1 MGEGVGMGTRVSS
14 TPGLRSFTPSQ
25 RSGPHSAHVGA
36 WYRQTG
42 GSNGNGPSTENNPSF
57 WRLSTDRHCRSPRSG
72 STGTRMEAALES
84 FTIVTTVTSPALADT
99 HHHRKPAIID
109 SHRFDDWFDPDSP
122 VPRLVELVR
131 EPYTSPYEACPI
143 SKGQY
148 RPERRSPH
156 PGALGRS
163 WRSLGRG
170 RKSEL
175 TAEIDD
181 YSIVG
186 GIGIKRTSIVGTSQ
200 NHSLMFVRLC
210 KINGSCMSVVRERR
224 SREGCKPS
232 IYSC

>member
-42 GSNGNGPSTENNPSF
+42 GSNGNGPSTE
-57 WRLSTDRHCRSPRSG
+57 RHCRSPRSG

-122 VPRLVELVR
+122 VPATRRTSARALHQPLRGVSYQQGSIPTGTTVPTSWRARTELAL
-131 EPYTSPYEACPI
+131 SW
-143 SKGQY
+143 
-148 RPERRSPH
+148 
-156 PGALGRS
+156 PGA
-163 WRSLGRG
+163 
-170 RKSEL
+170 
-175 TAEIDD
+175 EIG
-181 YSIVG
+181 VNC
-186 GIGIKRTSIVGTSQ
+186 R
-200 NHSLMFVRLC
+200 NR
-210 KINGSCMSVVRERR
+210 
-224 SREGCKPS
+224 
-232 IYSC
+232 

>member
-131 EPYTSPYEACPI
+131 EPYTPAPT
-143 SKGQY
+143 
-148 RPERRSPH
+148 RRVLSAPGSIPTGTTVPTSWGARTELALSW
-156 PGALGRS
+156 PGA
-163 WRSLGRG
+163 
-170 RKSEL
+170 
-175 TAEIDD
+175 EIG
-181 YSIVG
+181 VNC
-186 GIGIKRTSIVGTSQ
+186 RNQ
-200 NHSLMFVRLC
+200 
-210 KINGSCMSVVRERR
+210 
-224 SREGCKPS
+224 
-232 IYSC
+232 